1 MAGGSPRL
9 PHSRSGKHR
18 HRTWSTWADCFQ
30 AGFKTETKKHEQ
42 QDYSKNKSERL
53 VASGVATFPKANVI
67 QMHMLWFEHF
77 LERPSCALNFD
88 FFSSCSFLFP
98 RIAGGPCSSRPSNSL
113 FLCRLVSLLPSS
125 PLQREGAESWLARL
139 YPLSSPTFLPV
150 PFPCQASFFTL
161 PFSLWAGFACRASCY
176 VAPWVWTHLPNNTA
190 CEGSALCQIPSPS
203 PYLLRCRVPAG
214 IKYSFLVLCL
224 HIFLSFILYM
234 LQSYTILQTDSRQTL
249 QDKA

>member
-1 MAGGSPRL
+1 
-9 PHSRSGKHR
+9 
-18 HRTWSTWADCFQ
+18 
-30 AGFKTETKKHEQ
+30 
-42 QDYSKNKSERL
+42 
-53 VASGVATFPKANVI
+53 
-67 QMHMLWFEHF
+67 MLWTLISFH
-77 LERPSCALNFD
+77 LALS
-88 FFSSCSFLFP
+88 FSQELQGVLAVQGPLTLSSSVGWFPFYPALLF
-98 RIAGGPCSSRPSNSL
+98 RGR
-113 FLCRLVSLLPSS
+113 
-125 PLQREGAESWLARL
+125 GAESWLARL

-176 VAPWVWTHLPNNTA
+176 VAPWVWTHLPNNRA

-214 IKYSFLVLCL
+214 VKDSFLVLCL

-234 LQSYTILQTDSRQTL
+234 LQSYAILRTESRQTL